1 MAMSTTLLLA
11 GARELAKLEAQPTWI
26 NRFRAAGTY
35 STYYHCSLNYFVSGD
50 AWPSGS
56 RKRPLGGMLFGF
68 RSVTCPT
75 LEGGNFGVLDPGDV
89 PLVLAAFAKLDL
101 AAIRDAVESADSEDL
116 EEEEVDDFELLLEG
130 DEAPAAVLEA
140 DLVQLIAFYKRAA
153 RGRYGIVSY
162 TT

>member
-1 MAMSTTLLLA
+1 MAMATTLLLA

-26 NRFRAAGTY
+26 NEFRGAGSYWTHY
-35 STYYHCSLNYFVSGD
+35 FCALNYFVAGD

-75 LEGGNFGVLDPGDV
+75 LECGNFGVLSPTEV
-89 PLVLAAFAKLDL
+89 PLVLNAFATLDL
-101 AAIRDAVESADSEDL
+101 AKLREKIENTDEDELEDQEVADMELLDEDEELADVVESAL
-116 EEEEVDDFELLLEG
+116 GEL
-130 DEAPAAVLEA
+130 
-140 DLVQLIAFYKRAA
+140 ITFYKRAA
-153 RGRYGIVSY
+153 RGGYGIVSY

>member
-1 MAMSTTLLLA
+1 MAMATTLLLV
-11 GARELAKLEAQPTWI
+11 GARDLAKLEAQPTWI

-35 STYYHCSLNYFVSGD
+35 STYYYCSLNYFVAGD
-50 AWPSGS
+50 AWPAGS
-56 RKRPLGGMLFGF
+56 RKRPLGGMLYGF

-75 LEGGNFGVLDPGDV
+75 LECGNFGVLEPAEV

-101 AAIRDAVESADSEDL
+101 AAIREAVEHADSDDL
-116 EEEEVDDFELLLEG
+116 EEEEVDDFELLLE
-130 DEAPAAVLEA
+130 DDDAPADALEA
-140 DLVQLIAFYKRAA
+140 DLRSLIAFYKRAA